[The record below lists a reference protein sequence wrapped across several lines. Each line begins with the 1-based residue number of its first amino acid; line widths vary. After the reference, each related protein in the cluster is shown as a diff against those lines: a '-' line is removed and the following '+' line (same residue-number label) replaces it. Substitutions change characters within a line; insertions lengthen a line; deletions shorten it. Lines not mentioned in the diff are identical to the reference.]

1 MKLSKPIYPTDEQ
14 QQMLR
19 KDKTDNY
26 LRGAAVAVDTDLI
39 LDICILYTNEAL
51 TTDFSG
57 RFVLLLA
64 FVFF

>member
-19 KDKTDNY
+19 KDKTDNN

-39 LDICILYTNEAL
+39 LDICMLYTKEAL
-51 TTDFSG
+51 ADFSG
-57 RFVLLLA
+57 RFVLLSA